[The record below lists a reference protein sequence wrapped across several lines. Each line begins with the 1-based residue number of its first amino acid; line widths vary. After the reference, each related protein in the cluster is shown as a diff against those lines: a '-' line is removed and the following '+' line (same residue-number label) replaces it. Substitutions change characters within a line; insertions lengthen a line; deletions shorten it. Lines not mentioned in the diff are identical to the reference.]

1 MTFKESIKELLENL
15 VNSTLTEKIK
25 WQVSQY
31 SNSMLEV
38 KVDDFL
44 FSFHSSWK
52 LELDTAYTLSK
63 SWISIKSND
72 SSIDFTVYSFNFP
85 EIMQQLEDFLYEEH
99 YSKNKPCEKKLVSK
113 ILDITK
119 KISIE
124 EYRDKK
130 LDRILDSN

>member
-1 MTFKESIKELLENL
+1 L
-15 VNSTLTEKIK
+15 
-25 WQVSQY
+25 
-31 SNSMLEV
+31 LEV

-52 LELDTAYTLSK
+52 LDLDTTYTLSK
-63 SWISIKSND
+63 SWIVIKSD
-72 SSIDFTVYSFNFP
+72 DREIDFTVYSFNFP
-85 EIMQQLEDFLYEEH
+85 ELIQPLEDFLYEEH

-113 ILDITK
+113 ILDVTK

-130 LDRILDSN
+130 LNGILDSN

>member
-15 VNSTLTEKIK
+15 VSSTLTKKIQ
-25 WQVSQY
+25 WQVSKF
-31 SNSMLEV
+31 SIDLLEV

-52 LELDTAYTLSK
+52 LELDTTYTLSK
-63 SWISIKSND
+63 SWIVIKSD
-72 SSIDFTVYSFNFP
+72 DREIDFTVYSFNFP
-85 EIMQQLEDFLYEEH
+85 ELMQQLEDFLYEEH

-113 ILDITK
+113 ILDVTK

-130 LDRILDSN
+130 LNGILDSN

>member
-15 VNSTLTEKIK
+15 VNSTLTKKIQ
-25 WQVSQY
+25 WQVSKF
-31 SNSMLEV
+31 SIDFLEV

-85 EIMQQLEDFLYEEH
+85 EIMQQLEDFIYEVL
-99 YSKNKPCEKKLVSK
+99 YSKNKTCEKKLVSK

>member
-15 VNSTLTEKIK
+15 VNSTLTKKIQ
-25 WQVSQY
+25 WQVSKF
-31 SNSMLEV
+31 SIDLLEV

-52 LELDTAYTLSK
+52 LELDTTYTLSK
-63 SWISIKSND
+63 SWIAIKSD
-72 SSIDFTVYSFNFP
+72 EIDFTVYSFNFP
-85 EIMQQLEDFLYEEH
+85 ELMQRLEYFLYEEH

-113 ILDITK
+113 ILDVTK

-124 EYRDKK
+124 EYRDIK
-130 LDRILDSN
+130 LNGILNSN